1 MNTTTSGL
9 ILSIDMYGDGFR
21 CYNVMYRLARAMRD
35 FGLENDARYLAAKQN
50 MVTFA
55 LLSPGMAEYN
65 RSVLRISVFILYFFC
80 VT

>member
-1 MNTTTSGL
+1 
-9 ILSIDMYGDGFR
+9 
-21 CYNVMYRLARAMRD
+21 MYRLARVMRD
-35 FGLENDARYLAAKQN
+35 FGLEKDVRYLAAKQN

>member
-80 VT
+80 VM